1 MPTLSQYLMG
11 RIWKEMSRI
20 FSFVLID
27 TNDLQGEAK
36 ASSVKVEDV
45 RPCSRKRGY
54 SCFPVVIRFCILLVL
69 SIYSKEIE
77 KNLRKRRSSFLLGV
91 SKDDEFLA
99 K

>member
-36 ASSVKVEDV
+36 ASSMTVEDV

-69 SIYSKEIE
+69 SIYSKG
-77 KNLRKRRSSFLLGV
+77 NRKKPKEAKIFLPVG
-91 SKDDEFLA
+91 SQQG
-99 K
+99 